1 MTESS
6 RNFIGVVDN
15 LVVRDALPSSHWTKG
30 LEKSMAA
37 NFAERYRFRWLSL
50 VLTVLLY
57 AQLHAQNP
65 APVIESNHDPNSSIQ
80 QTKPYVVLVS
90 LDGFRYDYAGRYGAT
105 NLQALAT
112 EGASASEGMIPVYP
126 SLTFPNHYSIVTGLY
141 PEHHGIV
148 AMSFYDPDSKKRYAY
163 NDSVAV
169 TDGTWYR
176 GVPLW
181 SLAEQQGMR
190 SACFFWPG
198 SEAQIAGK
206 RPSYYLHFDDH
217 FPDSARIEQVIA
229 WLRLPPDQRPHFIT
243 LYYSNVDHAGHEFG
257 PDSQQTADAVRHVDK
272 LVGGLWEALKALN
285 LRVDLFVVSDHGMEN
300 IQGNWI
306 NLDQFA
312 DLSGFYTEG
321 MLLYPDNGVSAEKA
335 YQRLKGASDRFTV
348 YRLRDVPKNL
358 HYDEND
364 RLGDPVIVAN
374 GPYAIRAHAP
384 NPTDTVPRN
393 KGGHGYDPERMKTM
407 RAIFYAVGPDIRPG
421 VAVDPFENVNIFPL
435 VVKIL
440 GLDTVPND
448 GDAKVLE
455 GILQTHTKE
464 PVRKK

>member
-1 MTESS
+1 M
-6 RNFIGVVDN
+6 VVN
-15 LVVRDALPSSHWTKG
+15 VG
-30 LEKSMAA
+30 EKC
-37 NFAERYRFRWLSL
+37 RFRWLSL
-50 VLTVLLY
+50 VLIFLLY
-57 AQLHAQNP
+57 AHLHAQNT
-65 APVIESNHDPNSSIQ
+65 APVIESNHDPNSKIQ
-80 QTKPYVVLVS
+80 QTRPYVVLVS

-163 NDSVAV
+163 NDPMAE

-217 FPDSARIEQVIA
+217 FPDNARIEQVIA

-257 PDSQQTADAVRHVDK
+257 PDSPQTADAVRHVDK
-272 LVGGLWEALKALN
+272 LVGSLWEALKALN
-285 LRVDLFVVSDHGMEN
+285 LRIDLFVVSDHGMEN

-335 YQRLKGASDRFTV
+335 YERLKGASDKFTV
-348 YRLRDVPKNL
+348 YRRRDVPKNL

-364 RLGDPVIVAN
+364 RLGDPVIIAN

-407 RAIFYAVGPDIRPG
+407 RAIFYAVGPDIRRG
-421 VAVDPFENVNIFPL
+421 IALDAFENVNIFPL

-448 GDAKVLE
+448 GDVKVLD
-455 GILQTHTKE
+455 GILEPRTKE